1 MSYANMDGVPTQTA
15 GTSELLASDWNTY
28 VRDNFDSIKFG
39 HVVCT
44 SSTRPTGIAE
54 GTMIYETDTNKA
66 LIYNGSSWVEV
77 NDLDSSYGLN
87 AGFYSSIKNVVMGT
101 DSTATVIASTTPTAT
116 GLSVSITPSSSS
128 NKVLV
133 YASVSAQSF
142 RAVDANNAGYYLYR
156 NGSALTSG
164 IGSMIGTTGATTA
177 GFTAVRAGYSIC
189 YLDSPATTSA
199 TTYAIYA
206 RVSTTANSA
215 TTTAQ
220 YDNEPSQIIAMEVVV

>member
-1 MSYANMDGVPTQTA
+1 MPVIGH
-15 GTSELLASDWNTY
+15 GTE
-28 VRDNFDSIKFG
+28 
-39 HVVCT
+39 VCT
-44 SSTRPTGIAE
+44 STTRPSTAAE
-54 GTMIYETDTNKA
+54 GLMIYETDTNKVLVNSSA
-66 LIYNGSSWVEV
+66 TSTPSWVEV

-142 RAVDANNAGYYLYR
+142 RSIDANNAGYYLYR
-156 NGSALTSG
+156 NGGALTSG
-164 IGSMIGTTGATTA
+164 IGSMIGTTGGTTA

>member
-1 MSYANMDGVPTQTA
+1 MPTIGH
-15 GTSELLASDWNTY
+15 GTE
-28 VRDNFDSIKFG
+28 I
-39 HVVCT
+39 CT
-44 SSTRPTGIAE
+44 STTRPSSAAE
-54 GTMIYETDTNKA
+54 GLMIYETDTNKVLVNSSA
-66 LIYNGSSWVEV
+66 TSTPSWVEV
-77 NDLDSSYGLN
+77 NDLDSSYGLTD
-87 AGFYSSIKNVVMGT
+87 GFYSSIKNVVMGT

-142 RAVDANNAGYYLYR
+142 RAIDANNAGYYLYR
-156 NGSALTSG
+156 NGGALTSG
-164 IGSMIGTTGATTA
+164 IGSMIGTTGGTTA

-199 TTYAIYA
+199 TTYAIYG